1 MERSRF
7 ATRARSLDAAPPKRV
22 PYPTMNTRKDS
33 AKITRVTAIPL
44 SYRLPE
50 GKTVRLGVGA
60 TTKRDTIILRV
71 ETDQGVT
78 GYGEAHPGRSPG
90 AVVSLVNNTLAPMIQ
105 GMDACDVVGVW
116 ARVNRMQ
123 LSSHGLGAG
132 AALAL
137 SGIDMAL
144 WDIRGKIAGMPLY
157 RLLGGSRRRIPAYA
171 GGISLGFQEPASLV
185 EEAREYVARGYRAVK
200 LRLGDNPRDD
210 IARVLAV
217 REGLGDEIEILT
229 DANTNYTPA
238 DARRVIPALER
249 ARVAWLEEPFGCNDY
264 GAYRAASGISR
275 LVPIA
280 AGENHYTRFDF
291 ARLIEER
298 AVQILQPDLSK
309 TGGLTEGMRIAA
321 MASAWGLPVHPHS
334 SATGLNHA
342 VSIHFLAAIDNGG
355 YFEACVSKFNP
366 LRDMF
371 GTAFE
376 IGADGCVEPLDRPGI
391 GLEVDEKIF
400 EQFPAIDGP
409 GYVVKF

>member
-1 MERSRF
+1 M
-7 ATRARSLDAAPPKRV
+7 T
-22 PYPTMNTRKDS
+22 
-33 AKITRVTAIPL
+33 KITRITAIPL

-60 TTKRDTIILRV
+60 TTKRDAIVVRV
-71 ETDQGVT
+71 ETDQGLT

-90 AVVSLVNNTLAPMIQ
+90 AVASLIDNTLNPMIC

-116 ARVNRMQ
+116 ARVNKMQ

-144 WDIRGKIAGMPLY
+144 WDIRGKAANMPLY
-157 RLLGGSRRRIPAYA
+157 RLLGGSRRRVPAYA
-171 GGISLGFQEPASLV
+171 GGISLGFQPPVGLV
-185 EEAREYVARGYRAVK
+185 DEAREYVARGYRAVK
-200 LRLGDNPRDD
+200 LRLGDNARDD
-210 IARVLAV
+210 IARVQAV
-217 REGLGDEIEILT
+217 RAGLGDGVEILT
-229 DANTNYTPA
+229 DANANYTPA
-238 DARRVIPALER
+238 DARRVIPALAE
-249 ARVAWLEEPFGCNDY
+249 ARVAWLEEPFGCNDF
-264 GAYRAASGISR
+264 GAYRAAAAISP
-275 LVPIA
+275 LVPLA
-280 AGENHYTRFDF
+280 AGENHYTRFEF

-309 TGGLTEGMRIAA
+309 TGGITEAMRIAA

-342 VSIHFLAAIDNGG
+342 ASIHVLAALDNGG

-371 GTAFE
+371 GVTFE
-376 IGADGCVEPLDRPGI
+376 IGADGCVQPLERPGI
-391 GLEVDEKIF
+391 GLDVDESVF
-400 EQFPAIDGP
+400 AQFPAIDGP